1 METILL
7 RTPDLESLRYS
18 DSSGAIE
25 SADLH
30 YLEITELAE
39 RIRTRQTSPVAAT
52 RAQLDRIAALD
63 GALHSYALVMADAAM
78 AQAEAAQ
85 AEIAAG
91 QHRGPLHGVPIAVK
105 DLCHTAGFA
114 TAAGMAIHKNHV
126 PTEDATVV
134 RRLKDAGAVLL
145 GKLQLTEGAYSDHHP
160 SIAPPVN
167 PWNAAHWPG
176 MSSSGSGVATAAG
189 LCHGAL
195 GSDTGGSIRFPCAA
209 NGLTGI
215 KPSWGRVSRH
225 GVFELAASLDH
236 VARWPAARSMRGCCS
251 ARLQAAMRTTL
262 RQALDP
268 VPDFAAAARREV
280 RGLRIGIDP
289 AWNSEG
295 VDAETQAVL
304 QQAVEAFRALGVD
317 VVELSLP
324 DVTQAVADWF
334 PLCAVEATVAHEATY
349 PLHKNAYGPVL
360 ASVIET
366 GLSVHGTDLQEVMR
380 RRMNLRGR
388 VSALFTNVDLLLVP
402 VQPFASPTVAMM
414 QALSETPTLVSAL
427 LRYTCP
433 FDMTGHPTITLPGG
447 ATGAGMPLA
456 IQVVAAHM
464 DEARWFARAPRSN
477 ASPRGTGRHPLD

>member
-1 METILL
+1 ML
-7 RTPDLESLRYS
+7 RSPDLQSLRYS
-18 DSSGAIE
+18 DSPDATESGG
-25 SADLH
+25 LH

-63 GALHSYALVMADAAM
+63 GTLRSYALVMADAAM
-78 AQAEAAQ
+78 AQAEAAE

-91 QHRGPLHGVPIAVK
+91 LYRGPLHGVPIAVK

-114 TAAGMAIHKNHV
+114 TAAGMAIHKQHI

-160 SIAPPVN
+160 SIVSPVN
-167 PWNAAHWPG
+167 PWNADHWPG

-189 LCHGAL
+189 LCHGSL

-236 VARWPAARSMRGCCS
+236 VGPMARSAVDAGVLLGVIAGS
-251 ARLQAAMRTTL
+251 DASDPTAAP
-262 RQALDP
+262 DP
-268 VPDFAAAARREV
+268 VPDFIAAARQDA

-289 AWNSEG
+289 AWNGDG

-304 QQAVEAFRALGVD
+304 KQAAEAFRALGAHVI
-317 VVELSLP
+317 ELRLP
-324 DVTQAVADWF
+324 DTTQAVADWF
-334 PLCAVEATVAHEATY
+334 PLCAVEAAVAHEATY
-349 PLHKNAYGPVL
+349 PSRKDAYGPVL
-360 ASVIET
+360 ASVIEA
-366 GLSVHGTDLQEVMR
+366 GLAVHGADLQKIML

-388 VSALFTNVDLLLVP
+388 VAALFDRVDLLLVP

-414 QALSETPTLVSAL
+414 QKLGETPTLVSAL

-447 ATGAGMPLA
+447 ATGTGMPLA
-456 IQVVAAHM
+456 FQLVAAHM
-464 DEARWFARAPRSN
+464 AEATLVRAGAAFQRIT
-477 ASPRGTGRHPLD
+477 AWHRRHPLD

>member
-1 METILL
+1 METTLL

-18 DSSGAIE
+18 DSSGITE
-25 SADLH
+25 SDDLH
-30 YLEITELAE
+30 YLDIAELAE
-39 RIRTRQTSPVAAT
+39 RIRTRRTSPVAAT

-63 GALHSYALVMADAAM
+63 GTLHSYALVMADAAM

-91 QHRGPLHGVPIAVK
+91 LYRGPLHGVPIAVK

-114 TAAGMAIHKNHV
+114 TAAGMAIHKDHI

-160 SIAPPVN
+160 SIVPPVN

-215 KPSWGRVSRH
+215 KPTWGRVSRH

-236 VARWPAARSMRGCCS
+236 VGPMARSAVDAGLLLGAIAGS
-251 ARLQAAMRTTL
+251 DANDPTAV
-262 RQALDP
+262 LDP
-268 VPDFAAAARREV
+268 VPDFVAAVCQEV

-304 QQAVEAFRALGVD
+304 QQATEAFRALGVD
-317 VVELSLP
+317 VVELRLP

-334 PLCAVEATVAHEATY
+334 PLCAVEAAVAHKATY
-349 PLHKNAYGPVL
+349 PSRKNAYGPVL
-360 ASVIET
+360 ASVIDA
-366 GLSVHGTDLQEVMR
+366 GLSVHGTDLQKIMR

-414 QALSETPTLVSAL
+414 QTLGETPTLVSAL

-456 IQVVAAHM
+456 FQLVAAHM
-464 DEARWFARAPRSN
+464 NEVTLVRAGAAFQRIT
-477 ASPRGTGRHPLD
+477 AWHRRHPLD